1 MNSLSICW
9 ESKNDSSSKKAIGIC
24 GDWVKGGEAHNFQ
37 YTMTPRVMNSV
48 IVAYGTDECATHIMN
63 YPIAQDNSLNSETAS
78 MQLEYVPC

>member
-48 IVAYGTDECATHIMN
+48 IVAYGTDYCAITLRSTIN
-63 YPIAQDNSLNSETAS
+63 RLQVRLGLTTSK
-78 MQLEYVPC
+78 